1 MAEGRKPAWLKTSI
15 PGGDGYAAVS
25 GIVRRHGL
33 HTICSSG
40 MCPNIA
46 ECWANRVATFMILGD
61 ICTRACRF
69 CATPTGHPLPID
81 AHEPQR
87 VAQSVSLMGLSYCVI
102 TSVTRDDLPDHGA
115 AAWRDTVRAIAERNP
130 QTTIEV
136 LIPDFDGRTE
146 LIDIFLQSS
155 PHVVGHNLETVERL
169 SRSIRSRAS
178 YATSLSLLRYVG
190 QRGFRTKS
198 GLMLGLG
205 ETRDEVLQAMD
216 DLLDAGCQMLTL
228 GQYLQPR
235 PQNAPVVRYVTPEE
249 FDDYRRIALERG
261 FQFAECGP
269 LVRSSYRADKARHLV
284 APHGQPPAD
293 REKTSHNEARTN
305 P

>member
-69 CATPTGHPLPID
+69 CATPTGRPLPVD
-81 AHEPQR
+81 AGEPQR
-87 VAQSVSLMGLSYCVI
+87 VAQSVRLMGLSYCVI

-115 AAWRDTVRAIAERNP
+115 AAWRDTVRAIAELNP

-169 SRSIRSRAS
+169 SRSIRSRAN
-178 YATSLSLLRYVG
+178 YATSLALLRYVG
-190 QRGFRTKS
+190 QQGFRTKS

-216 DLLDAGCQMLTL
+216 DLLDAGCKMLTL

-235 PQNAPVVRYVTPEE
+235 PQNAPVARYVPPAE

-261 FQFAECGP
+261 FEFAECGP
-269 LVRSSYRADKARHLV
+269 LVRSSYRADRAQHLV
-284 APHGQPPAD
+284 APQGQHTAD